1 LSDSGGTGWTRSV
14 GGSRVARKMYAIS
27 HAATAL
33 LLKRRY
39 PEAPI
44 WPLLISV
51 QLVELLWVGLTFAG
65 IEHFAIAGDHVRLDF
80 LPYSHS
86 VVSGV
91 GLGLAAWAVAAFIFG
106 QRRLGV
112 ALALGVVSHILL
124 DAIHHAPDI
133 HLLPIAGGPV
143 FGLNLQSW
151 PLADLLVELAYGW
164 VCWRLFGG
172 RRSLLGAIVVFN
184 LLDIPLMFPQPGT
197 GAMLS
202 AHPAILPA
210 LILVQIIASWVAVW
224 WLSLPKEIP
233 RSSP

>member
-1 LSDSGGTGWTRSV
+1 
-14 GGSRVARKMYAIS
+14 MYAIS

-33 LLKRRY
+33 VLKRRY

-65 IEHFAIAGDHVRLDF
+65 IEHFAIDGDHVRLDF

-86 VVSGV
+86 LVS
-91 GLGLAAWAVAAFIFG
+91 GLGLGLVTWAVAAFIFG

-124 DAIHHAPDI
+124 DAIHHEPDI
-133 HLLPIAGGPV
+133 HLLPVAGGPV
-143 FGLNLQSW
+143 FGLNLQSL

-164 VCWRLFGG
+164 VCWWLFGG
-172 RRSLLGAIVVFN
+172 RRGLLGAIVVFN

-210 LILVQIIASWVAVW
+210 LILVQIVASWVVVW
-224 WLSLPKEIP
+224 WLSSP
-233 RSSP
+233 REAPRDSL